1 MRQRKGN
8 CQYFQILE
16 EEGHN
21 DSTLAIGRISR
32 STVFVSSS
40 SRPSSRNST
49 NPRQWRRA

>member
-21 DSTLAIGRISR
+21 DSTPAMPR
-32 STVFVSSS
+32 SARSAALLLMQI
-40 SRPSSRNST
+40 RPSSRNRVSAV
-49 NPRQWRRA
+49 QWLRA